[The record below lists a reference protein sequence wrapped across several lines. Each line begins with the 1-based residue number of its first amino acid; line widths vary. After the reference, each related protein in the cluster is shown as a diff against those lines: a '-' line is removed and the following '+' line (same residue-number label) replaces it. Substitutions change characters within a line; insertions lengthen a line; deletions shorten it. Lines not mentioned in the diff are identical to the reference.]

1 MPNIPPTSLALC
13 SAATSASWHPKHISD
28 AVRAAPGQ
36 ATHAFGGGN
45 GSGGWHDRVVGGG
58 DAGRGG
64 GDRWWWVT
72 VS

>member
-36 ATHAFGGGN
+36 ATHAFGGAMGV
-45 GSGGWHDRVVGGG
+45 GAGTTGLLVVVMLAAAVVIIGGG
-58 DAGRGG
+58 
-64 GDRWWWVT
+64 
-72 VS
+72 

>member
-13 SAATSASWHPKHISD
+13 STATSASWHPKHISD

-36 ATHAFGGGN
+36 ATLAFGGGN
-45 GSGGWHDRVVGGG
+45 GSGGWDDRVGGG
-58 DAGRGG
+58 GAGRGG